1 MWKRFVS
8 SVIVKDMIFEYF
20 KLVELTIVVVLGS
33 VEDECFFSIITFTKS
48 KLGNQLIINM
58 DLVVRMYAHD
68 FFTL

>member
-8 SVIVKDMIFEYF
+8 SVIVKDIIFEYF
-20 KLVELTIVVVLGS
+20 KLVELAIVVLGG

-48 KLGNQLIINM
+48 KLGNQLTTNM

>member
-8 SVIVKDMIFEYF
+8 SVIVKDIIFEYF
-20 KLVELTIVVVLGS
+20 KLVELAIVVLGS
-33 VEDECFFSIITFTKS
+33 VEDECFFFYYHFHKVQIGESITT
-48 KLGNQLIINM
+48 NM